1 MGKTCKEKNM
11 EKTIPLTQE
20 FFDEITAKLQV
31 MMTEGRT
38 KVENE
43 IKVAKE
49 YGDLSENAEYSAA
62 KEAQAHLEKEIA
74 EISDVLNRAYPI
86 DMSLLS
92 VRKVDIGNLVTI
104 YDYEFDEEETYRLV
118 SSIEGNIQ
126 ANKISID
133 SPIGAALLGRKKDED
148 VTFKTPAGVA
158 KVKIKKISK

>member
-1 MGKTCKEKNM
+1 MK
-11 EKTIPLTQE
+11 KTIPLTQE

-92 VRKVDIGNLVTI
+92 VRKVDIGN
-104 YDYEFDEEETYRLV
+104 
-118 SSIEGNIQ
+118 
-126 ANKISID
+126 
-133 SPIGAALLGRKKDED
+133 
-148 VTFKTPAGVA
+148 
-158 KVKIKKISK
+158 